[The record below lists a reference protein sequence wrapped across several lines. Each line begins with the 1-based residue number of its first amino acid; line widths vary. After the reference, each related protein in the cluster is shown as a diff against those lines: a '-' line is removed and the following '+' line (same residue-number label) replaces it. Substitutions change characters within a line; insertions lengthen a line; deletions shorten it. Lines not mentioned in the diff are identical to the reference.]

1 MSELSS
7 SEFVERQRKVFE
19 SPIFFVEAEIFR
31 LLREGNISAAEN
43 YFFGRFGEFN
53 PSILRDMVEKFILEA
68 DRADLIDVSTRY
80 KRMLKRLA
88 GSDR

>member
-7 SEFVERQRKVFE
+7 SEFIERQRKVFE

-43 YFFGRFGEFN
+43 YFFGRFGELN
-53 PSILRDMVEKFILEA
+53 PSILREIVEKFILEA
-68 DRADLIDVSTRY
+68 DRADLLEISIRY
-80 KRMLKRLA
+80 KRMLKRLV
-88 GSDR
+88 GHGG